1 MPPHTLHT
9 PTANIGNQARPT
21 EPVASSPI
29 VAARVLPIERDQ
41 FYAAAN
47 AAQKKPGRL
56 LRELIQSHLAGES
69 KHPARSSRTAKV
81 DHSGC
86 AELERFE
93 LRLASF
99 MKAEVKKRAAIE
111 GMSSSEWVA
120 SLIQTVL
127 MHEPVLTEKE
137 IEVVSFANRELAAVG
152 RNLNQIARSM
162 NRAELIGVNFT
173 KDEILTLEGIA
184 VLKQKISKLR
194 DKILNLVV
202 ARNRAWGAQDDAA
215 S

>member
-1 MPPHTLHT
+1 M
-9 PTANIGNQARPT
+9 
-21 EPVASSPI
+21 
-29 VAARVLPIERDQ
+29 
-41 FYAAAN
+41 
-47 AAQKKPGRL
+47 
-56 LRELIQSHLAGES
+56 
-69 KHPARSSRTAKV
+69 
-81 DHSGC
+81 
-86 AELERFE
+86 
-93 LRLASF
+93 RLASF

-137 IEVVSFANRELAAVG
+137 IEIVSFANRELAAVG

-202 ARNRAWGAQDDAA
+202 ARNRAWGTQDDAA

>member
-1 MPPHTLHT
+1 M
-9 PTANIGNQARPT
+9 
-21 EPVASSPI
+21 
-29 VAARVLPIERDQ
+29 
-41 FYAAAN
+41 
-47 AAQKKPGRL
+47 
-56 LRELIQSHLAGES
+56 
-69 KHPARSSRTAKV
+69 
-81 DHSGC
+81 
-86 AELERFE
+86 
-93 LRLASF
+93 RLASF

-202 ARNRAWGAQDDAA
+202 ARNRAWGTQDDAA

>member
-1 MPPHTLHT
+1 M
-9 PTANIGNQARPT
+9 
-21 EPVASSPI
+21 
-29 VAARVLPIERDQ
+29 
-41 FYAAAN
+41 
-47 AAQKKPGRL
+47 
-56 LRELIQSHLAGES
+56 
-69 KHPARSSRTAKV
+69 
-81 DHSGC
+81 
-86 AELERFE
+86 
-93 LRLASF
+93 RLASF

-162 NRAELIGVNFT
+162 NRAELIGANFA

-202 ARNRAWGAQDDAA
+202 ARNRAWGTQDDAA

>member
-1 MPPHTLHT
+1 M
-9 PTANIGNQARPT
+9 
-21 EPVASSPI
+21 
-29 VAARVLPIERDQ
+29 
-41 FYAAAN
+41 
-47 AAQKKPGRL
+47 
-56 LRELIQSHLAGES
+56 
-69 KHPARSSRTAKV
+69 
-81 DHSGC
+81 
-86 AELERFE
+86 
-93 LRLASF
+93 RLASF

-162 NRAELIGVNFT
+162 NRAELIGVNFK

>member
-1 MPPHTLHT
+1 
-9 PTANIGNQARPT
+9 
-21 EPVASSPI
+21 
-29 VAARVLPIERDQ
+29 
-41 FYAAAN
+41 
-47 AAQKKPGRL
+47 
-56 LRELIQSHLAGES
+56 
-69 KHPARSSRTAKV
+69 
-81 DHSGC
+81 
-86 AELERFE
+86 
-93 LRLASF
+93 

-202 ARNRAWGAQDDAA
+202 ARNRAWGTQDDAA